1 MSVLH
6 VLCTVGG
13 VLYALPA
20 SHVLQMESFSGAT
33 RVPGAQAHVAGLVQ
47 IRSRV
52 LPVVDLRVRF
62 GLPPIE
68 PSLDSRVIV
77 LQCDERTVGLLADSV
92 REVAQIDPAAFKPP
106 PAIVVQQAAGFVTG
120 VAQLGERLIM
130 LMDFKK
136 VIGEEVLHDDHEAS
150 A

>member
-6 VLCTVGG
+6 VLCKVGG

-20 SHVLQMESFSGAT
+20 SHVLQMESFTGAT
-33 RVPGAQAHVAGLVQ
+33 RVPGAQPHVAGLVQ

-52 LPVVDLRVRF
+52 LPVVDLRARF
-62 GLPPIE
+62 GLPPVE
-68 PSLDSRVIV
+68 PGLDARVLV
-77 LQCDERTVGLLADSV
+77 LQCGDRTVGLLADSV
-92 REVAQIDPAAFKPP
+92 REVAHIDPASFKPP
-106 PAIVVQQAAGFVTG
+106 PEIVAQQAAGFVAG
-120 VAQLGERLIM
+120 VAQVGGRLIM